1 LCFLNSTGLLVEFFI
16 LYHDR
21 ISAKFGIMRII
32 GNRYYS
38 IYLRKTKH
46 LKMTTHLAL
55 LRGINVSGHNM
66 IKMDALKTTLEAI
79 GFQNVQTYIQSGN
92 VFVDTDE
99 ENPAKVGFQIK
110 QEIFKVFGHE
120 VPIVVIRKTDL
131 ETCFKNNPFLKEKE
145 LDLKKLYVAFI
156 STTLRSDSIN
166 DLKISQFKPDEASID
181 ESRIYI
187 KYAVGAGKTRFDQ
200 KYIEK
205 KLNVTATIRNW
216 NTVTQLLKM
225 YEER

>member
-1 LCFLNSTGLLVEFFI
+1 
-16 LYHDR
+16 
-21 ISAKFGIMRII
+21 
-32 GNRYYS
+32 
-38 IYLRKTKH
+38 
-46 LKMTTHLAL
+46 MTTHLAL

-66 IKMDALKTTLEAI
+66 IKMEALKTTLEAI

-92 VFVDTDE
+92 VFVDTEE
-99 ENPAKVGFQIK
+99 ENALKVGFLIR

-120 VPIVVIRKTDL
+120 VPVVVIGKDDL
-131 ETCFKNNPFLKEKE
+131 AICFRNNPFLKEK
-145 LDLKKLYVAFI
+145 DIDTKKLYVAFV
-156 STTLRSDSIN
+156 STTLKSESIN

-181 ESRIYI
+181 GSRIYI

-216 NTVTQLLKM
+216 NTVTQLLTLF
-225 YEER
+225 EER